1 MSQERFVLAEWT
13 REIRSQRCGEI
24 KAASKSLRSA
34 MRIADQPSVE
44 AKIGLEVR
52 CLRLAKGMTL
62 AELAATAMI
71 SPGMLSK
78 LETGNIS
85 PSLKTLSA
93 IAKCLDVPLARLFV
107 KT

>member
-1 MSQERFVLAEWT
+1 MSQERLVLAEWT
-13 REIRSQRCGEI
+13 REIRSQRCGKIE
-24 KAASKSLRSA
+24 AASKSLRSA
-34 MRIADQPSVE
+34 MPIAGQPSVE

-52 CLRLAKGMTL
+52 CLRLSKGMTL

-93 IAKCLDVPLARLFV
+93 IAKCLEVPLARLFA